1 MCLEA
6 RWTVKNSP
14 DSPQQTH
21 QSSVCEGRGTE
32 TSHFMQQTVMNA
44 GETLMTCRGT
54 EGSWHVWSTL
64 ETDQLCDVT
73 AKEMAT
79 LKIENACGVHY
90 SCSHGSKHNN
100 TLALLEVRAPQQRL

>member
-1 MCLEA
+1 MPG
-6 RWTVKNSP
+6 K
-14 DSPQQTH
+14 
-21 QSSVCEGRGTE
+21 
-32 TSHFMQQTVMNA
+32 
-44 GETLMTCRGT
+44 LMTCRET

-79 LKIENACGVHY
+79 LKIENACDVHY